1 MALLNHSLIFEKG
14 FNMIIKSIAREVGF
28 IWIMLETNKLDLP
41 KIKRRKKYSP
51 PFFPEIFP
59 AGPLTSLY

>member
-28 IWIMLETNKLDLP
+28 IWIMLETNKLGFAQN
-41 KIKRRKKYSP
+41 K
-51 PFFPEIFP
+51 
-59 AGPLTSLY
+59 TS